1 MTTTKVVRRFEI
13 RVPSARSLGDVKL
26 ALERAIRAQPPGEIV
41 FTIDPVQRPP
51 LLDVRLEG
59 AAPAVSRV
67 VASIAAV
74 PGARIQNDILRVRRN
89 GSSERGPGRNG
100 SAYPD
105 LNVRVRIGADALPP
119 ASGSVPVT
127 VVIVDSGLMVEHPAF
142 NDHLW
147 KGPGGIHGK
156 QFIDGKGND
165 DISDQDG
172 HGTLQAGTVLGVAV
186 DVPVKFMVAKFF
198 DTANPTRPDNAAA
211 ALDFA
216 ANNGARIMLLAW
228 DVGLGSAELERAF
241 RQACKN
247 ALVVI
252 AAGNYGS
259 DNDWHDDQSSARAP
273 VRYAKDNPAS
283 TLTVMATDES
293 DEKAWFSNYGR
304 QTVDLAAPG
313 LGITSTRRCLSKAD
327 ANGPLGYRTHGGTS
341 AAAAHIA
348 GAAALLMSRYP
359 DLTVQQ
365 VKRCLVDSV
374 DRRPRLKC
382 ASGGRLNVDAALR
395 CAAQGAKKP

>member
-1 MTTTKVVRRFEI
+1 VTTTKVVRRFEI

-26 ALERAIRAQPPGEIV
+26 ALERAIQAQPPGEIA

-59 AAPAVSRV
+59 AADAVSRV
-67 VASIAAV
+67 MARIATV
-74 PGARIQNDILRVRRN
+74 GGARIQHDILRVLRD
-89 GSSERGPGRNG
+89 GSSERGPGRKG

-105 LNVRVRIGADALPP
+105 LNALVRIGADSLPL
-119 ASGSVPVT
+119 AKGSMPVT
-127 VVIVDSGLMVEHPAF
+127 VALVDSGLMVEHPAF
-142 NDHLW
+142 ASHLW
-147 KGPGGIHGK
+147 PGPGGIHGK
-156 QFIDGKGND
+156 QFIDGKGKD

-172 HGTLQAGTVLGVAV
+172 HGTLQAGTVLGAAV
-186 DVPVKFMVAKFF
+186 DAPVKFMVTKFF

-241 RQACKN
+241 RKACKN

-259 DNDWHDDQSSARAP
+259 DNDWHDGRSSARAP
-273 VRYAKDNPAS
+273 VRFAKDNPS
-283 TLTVMATDES
+283 TLAVMATDDS

-341 AAAAHIA
+341 AAAAHVA